1 MRRAIWEW
9 IVDADDWIIE
19 AVLDAA
25 VAVLLAAAA
34 VASLRFLIAFLSAS

>member
-1 MRRAIWEW
+1 MWRVIWER

-25 VAVLLAAAA
+25 VAIA
-34 VASLRFLIAFLSAS
+34 VALVATESLRCLIEYWL